1 MLMSE
6 ALGVLENRH
15 SIAILLALVD
25 GPCTKMELYRRV
37 SKNPRMPDKI
47 ADLEGAG
54 LVSTDVLENR
64 ATVVGLTHKGEQV
77 AELLGRADELLRSGV

>member
-15 SIAILLALVD
+15 SIAILLALND
-25 GPCTKMELYRRV
+25 GPCTKMDLYRMV

-47 ADLEGAG
+47 SDLEGIG
-54 LVSTDVLENR
+54 LVSTHVLENR
-64 ATVVGLTHKGEQV
+64 ATLVELTEKGRKV
-77 AELLGRADELLRSGV
+77 DTRIPVLL

>member
-15 SIAILLALVD
+15 SIAILLALKD
-25 GPCTKMELYRRV
+25 GPCAKMDLYRMV

-47 ADLEGAG
+47 SDLEGIG
-54 LVSTDVLENR
+54 LVSTRVLENR
-64 ATVVGLTHKGEQV
+64 ATLVELTDKGRKVAGL
-77 AELLGRADELLRSGV
+77 LRRADVMMRS